1 MSADQEIIENGRARS
16 RAAQKHPLRVAADR
30 IRASRPARWVAG
42 LALAAALI
50 SAAVWYQALASREP
64 QASAEAG
71 ATAVAETD
79 PASGFGGPVNLPAFG
94 PPPSQQTSVRR
105 QAQIDTIIPE
115 RPRIKITIYEVQR
128 GDTLFG
134 IAEKFGLRPETILW
148 GNFDILQDNPHSLRP
163 GQELTILPVDGT
175 YYRWSEGDNLE
186 KVAEFFGVEVRAILD
201 WPGNQL
207 DPDLDLQNPA
217 IEPGTGLV
225 IPGGRREFVSWRAP
239 RITRANPAVAKIAGP
254 GACGSIY
261 DGPVGE
267 GFFIWPTPATYL
279 SGFNYSDFHPGLDI
293 AGAMGNAIY
302 ASASGVV
309 VYAGWNNY
317 GYGYMVV
324 IDHGDGWQTLYAHM
338 SQVAVVCGQAV
349 FQGNVIG
356 GVGSS
361 GNSTGPHLHFE
372 MQHDLYGK
380 VNPYSYVSP

>member
-1 MSADQEIIENGRARS
+1 MIMAMDAKEEGNPGEVPPSPANLARRLRALGWR
-16 RAAQKHPLRVAADR
+16 RALGLAG
-30 IRASRPARWVAG
+30 G

-50 SAAVWYQALASREP
+50 ATAAWYGAQPEP
-64 QASAEAG
+64 QAAEQPEAIAEA
-71 ATAVAETD
+71 TVA
-79 PASGFGGPVNLPAFG
+79 PAYGGPISLPDYA
-94 PPPSQQTSVRR
+94 PSTFPIGDVRR
-105 QAQIDTIIPE
+105 QAQVYTVIPE
-115 RPRIKITIYEVQR
+115 RPRIKITTYEVQR

-163 GQELTILPVDGT
+163 GQTLNILPVDGT
-175 YYRWSEGDNLE
+175 YYIWNAGDNLQ
-186 KVAEFFGVEVRAILD
+186 KVADFFGVDVRAILD

-207 DPDLDLQNPA
+207 EPDLELENPA

-267 GFFIWPTPATYL
+267 GYFIWPTPANYL
-279 SGFNYSDFHPGLDI
+279 SGYNYSDFHPGLDI

-324 IDHGDGWQTLYAHM
+324 VDHGDGWQTLYAHM
-338 SQVAVVCGQAV
+338 SQVSVVCGQAV
-349 FQGNVIG
+349 FQGNVVG
-356 GVGSS
+356 RVGSS

-380 VNPYSYVSP
+380 VNPYSYVSPP